1 MSSGGMD
8 GFDWLQSFLPADGQP
23 DRDPNPNNEAYQTH
37 PAFHDAEEVARA
49 AVRYQQ
55 AHNSYSFM
63 RTTNP
68 GTNHALN
75 PSQVSS
81 QASGGQYGGNKHQ
94 QTSNI
99 QFSNPPS
106 GHSAYPADRSHN
118 TNQQPSPPVP
128 SQQDLNAQPRE
139 GMDPAPYAWR
149 TANSTPNY
157 SDAYQSNQRAHE
169 TARPTVHAQ
178 RTNQP
183 MERAVPTSQ
192 SSYQGYSATPNQNSQ
207 MSTQPYMEQG
217 MTAKVQR
224 THPPAASQSSSYS
237 HSTIPSHSA
246 QRPPHSAAAQ
256 ITRPTPPVQRTHTPV
271 SRPQTSQSPY
281 QSPSTIPAQ
290 NIQQQSVPAAAQ
302 RTWPGPPV
310 QRKHTPVQRKHT
322 PVARAEASQSP
333 YQNHSAVPAQNVQR
347 SSRQDA
353 PPGSHSSVGSE
364 FYTPLVSPKGFKTS
378 AARNTLE
385 PRQSITPA
393 KITQEASNPRTQ
405 NPATNSTRSNQI
417 PPEPSFHNQDHVQST
432 VPTAPHRVHIPATSQ
447 PVSTHSPSL
456 SIVSSAPTSASASA
470 PPAPLTQTT
479 IVPHHLDKGWTQEKE
494 GTRGNAAPT
503 SSYQAPNPA
512 SQQPPISQPNEQS
525 TPVVPSAYA
534 SPTPPAASHLGPSYN
549 ASHTSGPR
557 RSTFSDSA
565 VARQPAAGN
574 TQSRDYPLPGPIHH
588 QKKWLVPTEDNSMPP
603 AKMRRLDNGQSQT
616 LTLENDPSASSS
628 VPGAQVSTEYA
639 RPRGSGKFL
648 KNRNDL
654 VQPIRWSDALAKV
667 SYDPATIARDV
678 LIAAAKHPTE
688 KHLNHHLEPLRRN
701 FTKIDYLA
709 NLATFR
715 WDLVD
720 VEQPETHV
728 DRVPPVPAPHM
739 PPLQPPQHHH
749 PPQAARY
756 SVPRDPALAPNN
768 VTTRDTPPNRQ
779 VAMPERIDARAPPSG
794 LSPWGTLP
802 FKPPTY
808 HSPQRIFSSSKLPS
822 GLPRIDPVPA
832 PPKFSSH
839 HSVPFPTPPP
849 LPPQPRPQQR
859 RPSTT
864 NSPAPPQ
871 PPPAT
876 KQPTPKS
883 TTKPKPQGQTVKSQP
898 NSGRAVKS
906 PEARRLPQPLVV
918 IPSSPVKMTTKRRPG
933 RPSKNATNAT
943 THIEV
948 AIHREQPVHYQI
960 FPCKW
965 EGCAAE
971 LHNIDSV
978 RAHLIKVH
986 IPHSLVC
993 KWQACGNKTPMAA
1006 ADMFT
1011 HLSNEHVSKIAWEL
1025 GDGPTVPVTAENQS
1039 NDPSVSGD
1047 RSSRKGTMVLPV
1059 DEHQVKAFSKAHG
1072 KSTEKNKAQALLEA
1086 GQHWK
1091 QQIGPEMEWSDRR
1104 LSTPA
1109 RQSKVHCGEMAF
1121 VGEN

>member
-1 MSSGGMD
+1 MSSGGGMD

-23 DRDPNPNNEAYQTH
+23 DPNANPNNEAYQTH

-49 AVRYQQ
+49 AVMYQQ
-55 AHNSYSFM
+55 AHNSYLFM

-99 QFSNPPS
+99 QFNNPPS
-106 GHSAYPADRSHN
+106 GHSAYPEVRSHN

-128 SQQDLNAQPRE
+128 SRQDLNAQPRE

-169 TARPTVHAQ
+169 TARPTVNAQ

-183 MERAVPTSQ
+183 MARAVPPTSQ

-207 MSTQPYMEQG
+207 MSTQPYMEQA

-224 THPPAASQSSSYS
+224 TYPPAASQSSSYS
-237 HSTIPSHSA
+237 DSTIQSHNA

-256 ITRPTPPVQRTHTPV
+256 ITQPTPPVQRTHTPV

-281 QSPSTIPAQ
+281 QSHSTISAQ
-290 NIQQQSVPAAAQ
+290 NTQQQSVPAAAQ
-302 RTWPGPPV
+302 RRWPGPPV
-310 QRKHTPVQRKHT
+310 KRKHT
-322 PVARAEASQSP
+322 PVARAQASQSRH
-333 YQNHSAVPAQNVQR
+333 QNHSAVPAQNVQR
-347 SSRQDA
+347 SCRQDA
-353 PPGSHSSVGSE
+353 PPSSHSSVGSE
-364 FYTPLVSPKGFKTS
+364 SYTPLVSPKGFKTS

-385 PRQSITPA
+385 PRQSIAPA
-393 KITQEASNPRTQ
+393 KITQEARTH
-405 NPATNSTRSNQI
+405 NPATDSTS
-417 PPEPSFHNQDHVQST
+417 SFHIQDHVQST
-432 VPTAPHRVHIPATSQ
+432 VPTAPHRVHSPATSQ

-456 SIVSSAPTSASASA
+456 SIVSSAPTSASA

-479 IVPHHLDKGWTQEKE
+479 IVAHHLDKGWTQEKE

-525 TPVVPSAYA
+525 TPVVPSA
-534 SPTPPAASHLGPSYN
+534 TPPAASHLGPSYN

-557 RSTFSDSA
+557 RGTFSDSA

-574 TQSRDYPLPGPIHH
+574 TQSREYPLPGPIDHR
-588 QKKWLVPTEDNSMPP
+588 KKRLVPTEDNSMPP

-639 RPRGSGKFL
+639 RPRGPGKSL

-654 VQPIRWSDALAKV
+654 VQPIRWSDALVKV
-667 SYDPATIARDV
+667 TYDPATIARDV

-720 VEQPETHV
+720 VEQPEAHV
-728 DRVPPVPAPHM
+728 DRVPPVPTPQM

-749 PPQAARY
+749 PPQAARHP
-756 SVPRDPALAPNN
+756 VARDPALVPKN

-779 VAMPERIDARAPPSG
+779 VAMPERRDARAPPSG

-808 HSPQRIFSSSKLPS
+808 HSPQRIFSSSNLPS

-839 HSVPFPTPPP
+839 QSVP
-849 LPPQPRPQQR
+849 L
-859 RPSTT
+859 
-864 NSPAPPQ
+864 
-871 PPPAT
+871 
-876 KQPTPKS
+876 
-883 TTKPKPQGQTVKSQP
+883 
-898 NSGRAVKS
+898 
-906 PEARRLPQPLVV
+906 
-918 IPSSPVKMTTKRRPG
+918 
-933 RPSKNATNAT
+933 
-943 THIEV
+943 
-948 AIHREQPVHYQI
+948 
-960 FPCKW
+960 
-965 EGCAAE
+965 
-971 LHNIDSV
+971 
-978 RAHLIKVH
+978 
-986 IPHSLVC
+986 
-993 KWQACGNKTPMAA
+993 
-1006 ADMFT
+1006 
-1011 HLSNEHVSKIAWEL
+1011 
-1025 GDGPTVPVTAENQS
+1025 
-1039 NDPSVSGD
+1039 
-1047 RSSRKGTMVLPV
+1047 
-1059 DEHQVKAFSKAHG
+1059 
-1072 KSTEKNKAQALLEA
+1072 
-1086 GQHWK
+1086 
-1091 QQIGPEMEWSDRR
+1091 
-1104 LSTPA
+1104 
-1109 RQSKVHCGEMAF
+1109 
-1121 VGEN
+1121 

>member
-1 MSSGGMD
+1 MSSGGGMD

-23 DRDPNPNNEAYQTH
+23 DPNANPNNEAYQTH

-49 AVRYQQ
+49 AVMYQQ

-75 PSQVSS
+75 PSQVSA

-99 QFSNPPS
+99 QFNNPPS
-106 GHSAYPADRSHN
+106 GHSAYPEVRSHN

-128 SQQDLNAQPRE
+128 SQQDLN
-139 GMDPAPYAWR
+139 
-149 TANSTPNY
+149 TPNY
-157 SDAYQSNQRAHE
+157 SDAYQSNRRAHE
-169 TARPTVHAQ
+169 TARPTVNAQ
-178 RTNQP
+178 RTNQL
-183 MERAVPTSQ
+183 MARAVPPTSQ

-207 MSTQPYMEQG
+207 MSTQPYMEQA

-237 HSTIPSHSA
+237 NSTIQSHNA

-256 ITRPTPPVQRTHTPV
+256 ITQPTPPVQRTHTPV
-271 SRPQTSQSPY
+271 SRPQTSRSSY
-281 QSPSTIPAQ
+281 QSHSAISAQ
-290 NIQQQSVPAAAQ
+290 NTQQQSVPAAAQ
-302 RTWPGPPV
+302 RPWPGPPV
-310 QRKHTPVQRKHT
+310 KRKHT
-322 PVARAEASQSP
+322 PVARAQASQSP
-333 YQNHSAVPAQNVQR
+333 HQNHSAVPAQNVQR

-353 PPGSHSSVGSE
+353 PPSSHSSVGSE
-364 FYTPLVSPKGFKTS
+364 SYTPLVSPKGFKTS

-385 PRQSITPA
+385 PRQSIAPA
-393 KITQEASNPRTQ
+393 KITQEARTH
-405 NPATNSTRSNQI
+405 NPATDSTRSNQI

-432 VPTAPHRVHIPATSQ
+432 VPTAPHRVHSPATSQ

-456 SIVSSAPTSASASA
+456 SIVSSAPTSASA

-479 IVPHHLDKGWTQEKE
+479 IVAHHLDKGWTQEKE

-525 TPVVPSAYA
+525 TPVVPSA
-534 SPTPPAASHLGPSYN
+534 TPPAASHLRPSYN

-557 RSTFSDSA
+557 RGTFSDSA

-574 TQSRDYPLPGPIHH
+574 TQSRQYPLPGPIDH

-639 RPRGSGKFL
+639 RPRGPGKYL

-654 VQPIRWSDALAKV
+654 AQPIRWSDALVKV
-667 SYDPATIARDV
+667 TYDPATIARDV

-720 VEQPETHV
+720 VEQSEAHV
-728 DRVPPVPAPHM
+728 DRVPPVPTPQM

-749 PPQAARY
+749 PPQAARH
-756 SVPRDPALAPNN
+756 SVARDPTLVPKNL
-768 VTTRDTPPNRQ
+768 TTRDTPPNRQ
-779 VAMPERIDARAPPSG
+779 VAMPGRIDARAPPSG

-808 HSPQRIFSSSKLPS
+808 HSPQRIFSSSNLPS

-839 HSVPFPTPPP
+839 QSVPLPTPPP
-849 LPPQPRPQQR
+849 PPPQPRPQQR

-864 NSPAPPQ
+864 KSPAPPK
-871 PPPAT
+871 PPPAA

-933 RPSKNATNAT
+933 RPSKNVTTN
-943 THIEV
+943 IEV
-948 AIHREQPVHYQI
+948 AIHREQPVHYPI

-993 KWQACGNKTPMAA
+993 KWQVCGNKTPMAA

-1011 HLSNEHVSKIAWEL
+1011 HISNEHVSKIAWEL

-1039 NDPSVSGD
+1039 NDPSVLGD